1 MILLGGWGCMP
12 RAHTLAKCY
21 YTQFV
26 VQVLSICHLSDPTR
40 LNTLISCQGQWLH
53 LFEVEVAQEV

>member
-1 MILLGGWGCMP
+1 MP